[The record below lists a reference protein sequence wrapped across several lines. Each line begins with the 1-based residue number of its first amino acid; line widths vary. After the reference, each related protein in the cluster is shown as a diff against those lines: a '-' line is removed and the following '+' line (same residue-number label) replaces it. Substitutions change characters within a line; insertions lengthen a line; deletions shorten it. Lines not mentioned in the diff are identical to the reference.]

1 MLGETQMDDLER
13 YVAKRSQENPSFAET
28 MKKTEAEYEVM
39 RLIANARSEKGMTQK
54 ELAAACGLKQSN
66 ISRLECGTTSPT
78 LKTLEQLAAG
88 LGKKL
93 RISFI

>member
-1 MLGETQMDDLER
+1 
-13 YVAKRSQENPSFAET
+13 
-28 MKKTEAEYEVM
+28 M

-93 RISFI
+93 RISFNELSRAEPTYSLSNAVIKD